1 MGDKVK
7 WSNSAVN
14 TLRECNRKY
23 YFAHIMATHGRK
35 NPLRRK
41 AYELKSMQNLTM
53 WKGSVLDKFME
64 TILIPMIRD
73 KQPLDFAS
81 LADQALE
88 LAKRQFNYSKQEVYT
103 DACVSKTDAG
113 ADFCILDIHALGKEY
128 TESEIFEAYGMI
140 HSIVLNIPFI
150 KMPDRQLLVDYL
162 KKADALTPNV
172 NNWIVHVEDAQ
183 VKPQIDLIV
192 YQNWKPVIMD
202 WKLSSSFTSDY
213 SNQLLVCG
221 LTVYLKRLE
230 KKDKLP
236 YEYSEIKLFEV
247 NLLQGTVIEHEFTE
261 DRINR
266 IIDDINLTSR
276 DILLLTNGEEY
287 HDIDIE
293 DFELTDDENS
303 CLFCNFRLLCSY
315 LQINN
320 NVYDEKSYNEFIQ
333 AKQYC

>member
-1 MGDKVK
+1 MGEKVK

-35 NPLRRK
+35 NSLRRK

-73 KQPLDFAS
+73 KHPLDFDS

-88 LAKRQFNYSKQEVYT
+88 LSKRQFNYSKQEVYT
-103 DACVSKTDAG
+103 DAFVSKADAG

-128 TESEIFEAYGMI
+128 TESEISEAYSVI
-140 HSIVLNIPFI
+140 HSTVLNIPFI
-150 KMPDRQLLVDYL
+150 KMPDGQLLVNYL

-172 NNWIVHVEDAQ
+172 NNWIVYVEDAQ
-183 VKPQIDLIV
+183 VKPQIDLV
-192 YQNWKPVIMD
+192 AYQNWKPVVMD

-213 SNQLLVCG
+213 STQLVICG
-221 LTVYLKRLE
+221 ITVYLKRLE
-230 KKDKLP
+230 KKDKVP
-236 YEYSEIKLFEV
+236 YDYSQIKLFEV
-247 NLLQGTVIEHEFTE
+247 NLLQGTVTEHEFTE

-287 HDIDIE
+287 QDIDIE

-303 CLFCNFRLLCSY
+303 CLFCNFRPLCSF
-315 LQINN
+315 LQIN
-320 NVYDEKSYNEFIQ
+320 NVYDEKTYAEFIQ